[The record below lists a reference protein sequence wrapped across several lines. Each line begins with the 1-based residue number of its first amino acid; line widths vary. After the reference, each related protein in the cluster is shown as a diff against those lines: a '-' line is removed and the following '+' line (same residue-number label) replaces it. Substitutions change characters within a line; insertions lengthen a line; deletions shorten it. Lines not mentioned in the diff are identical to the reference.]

1 MTEEV
6 NRRRREGK
14 NVIVNKLKGLGE
26 VQIVGHSPMDFHS
39 YASVILMSHL
49 CQYLGVKANMVFI
62 DNENININSII
73 NEFGLMKVAVS
84 DYNRDMKTILVDHN
98 DKVNSVKDIPDEN
111 IVLIINHKGKESVE
125 NEINVNYTSCASYIL
140 EELDKRRE
148 LLSVE
153 ILLAY
158 LSSVCDTLNGRV
170 TGYEDDRSLCILRKK
185 LNGTIY
191 EDKLRSM
198 EIDTL
203 VTNDIVVNKDITV
216 AGSMDVKEVGGYKIS
231 NITLNNPT
239 AELVKRIAEEFQYD
253 SELIILVK
261 VVKGDFTIIANSGMV
276 DSVQGLISRK
286 SHIDEILNIVNNLRD
301 VKEGRKLQYEMS
313 QV

>member
-1 MTEEV
+1 MTEEA
-6 NRRRREGK
+6 NHRRRGGK
-14 NVIVNKLKGLGE
+14 DVIVNKLKGLGE
-26 VQIVGHSPMDFHS
+26 VQIVGHSPMDFDS

-49 CQYLGVKANMVFI
+49 CQYLGVKANMVFL

-73 NEFGLMKVAVS
+73 NEFGLMKVTVS

-153 ILLAY
+153 ILLAF

-185 LNGTIY
+185 LNGTMY

-203 VTNDIVVNKDITV
+203 VTNDIIVNKDITV

-253 SELIILVK
+253 SELIVLIK
-261 VVKGDFTIIANSGMV
+261 VVKGDFTIITNSGMV
-276 DSVQGLISRK
+276 ASVPGLISRK
-286 SHIDEILNIVNNLRD
+286 SHIDEILSIVNILRD
-301 VKEGRKLQYEMS
+301 VKEGRKS
-313 QV
+313 

>member
-1 MTEEV
+1 M
-6 NRRRREGK
+6 
-14 NVIVNKLKGLGE
+14 
-26 VQIVGHSPMDFHS
+26 
-39 YASVILMSHL
+39 
-49 CQYLGVKANMVFI
+49 
-62 DNENININSII
+62 
-73 NEFGLMKVAVS
+73 
-84 DYNRDMKTILVDHN
+84 
-98 DKVNSVKDIPDEN
+98 
-111 IVLIINHKGKESVE
+111 
-125 NEINVNYTSCASYIL
+125 
-140 EELDKRRE
+140 
-148 LLSVE
+148 
-153 ILLAY
+153 
-158 LSSVCDTLNGRV
+158 
-170 TGYEDDRSLCILRKK
+170 
-185 LNGTIY
+185 Y
-191 EDKLRSM
+191 EDKLRGM

-203 VTNDIVVNKDITV
+203 VTNDIIVNKDITV

>member
-1 MTEEV
+1 M
-6 NRRRREGK
+6 
-14 NVIVNKLKGLGE
+14 
-26 VQIVGHSPMDFHS
+26 
-39 YASVILMSHL
+39 
-49 CQYLGVKANMVFI
+49 
-62 DNENININSII
+62 
-73 NEFGLMKVAVS
+73 
-84 DYNRDMKTILVDHN
+84 
-98 DKVNSVKDIPDEN
+98 
-111 IVLIINHKGKESVE
+111 
-125 NEINVNYTSCASYIL
+125 
-140 EELDKRRE
+140 
-148 LLSVE
+148 
-153 ILLAY
+153 
-158 LSSVCDTLNGRV
+158 
-170 TGYEDDRSLCILRKK
+170 
-185 LNGTIY
+185 Y

-203 VTNDIVVNKDITV
+203 VTNDIIVNKDITV
-216 AGSMDVKEVGGYKIS
+216 ADPMDVKEVGGYKIS
-231 NITLNNPT
+231 NITINNPT